1 MQLSKRLKN
10 IFCRI
15 LFCFLCCFFVVQPAI
30 AKKHVI
36 SEHVYTVK
44 IFVDETISLLKSTK
58 ITNKQKRQAII
69 DKYKSNIDF
78 IWIAK
83 NALGRMYL
91 QLSEEER
98 NVYINEFTKF
108 FIYTWLPKLVY
119 NGKNKIDVK
128 VLDKS
133 VKVTD
138 TDENVTLLIKIGK
151 SEKYK
156 IILRTRISKDGKFQV
171 LNLSFEGIDLM
182 SSYKAQ
188 FSDYIEE
195 HKNDPKSII
204 SYLKLQNKN
213 KKNFVDFKC

>member
-1 MQLSKRLKN
+1 MTLSKRLEN

-15 LFCFLCCFFVVQPAI
+15 LFCFLCCFFVTQSAL

-36 SEHVYTVK
+36 SEHVYTAK

-58 ITNKQKRQAII
+58 ITNKQKRQAIV

-78 IWIAK
+78 VWIAK

-91 QLSEEER
+91 QLSEEEK
-98 NVYINEFTKF
+98 NIYIDEFTRF

-119 NGKNKIDVK
+119 DGKSKIDVK
-128 VLDKS
+128 VLNKS

-156 IILRTRISKDGKFQV
+156 IVLRTRILKDGKFQV
-171 LNLSFEGIDLM
+171 LNLSFEGIDLI

-188 FSDYIEE
+188 FSDYIEK

-204 SYLKLQNKN
+204 TYLKLQNKN
-213 KKNFVDFKC
+213 KRNFVDFKC